1 MFSHSHLL
9 HLGAHQDEST
19 TLYNNLKSDF
29 SQEMFSLAQARD
41 LREVNDCLLF
51 HKLLQKRSFHATK
64 NDNLNVEFYEMGP
77 ESTERSQC
85 IGDKVG

>member
-64 NDNLNVEFYEMGP
+64 NDNLM
-77 ESTERSQC
+77 
-85 IGDKVG
+85 